1 MEDEEEGIGITT
13 RLPFDEAVMRTRLS
27 LRGHGFSI
35 LSEMPGPVQIGDN
48 VGRRFLFMALWE
60 QMTSAGNLG
69 GPGLDVGDHLA
80 CSVVV
85 FEQDGRTVVAA
96 LDPGEGMQGWAA
108 QSGADAARKAL
119 EEALAEI
126 D

>member
-1 MEDEEEGIGITT
+1 MEDEEEGIGVRTH
-13 RLPFDEAVMRTRLS
+13 LSFDEAVMRARLS

-35 LSEMPGPVQIGDN
+35 LSEMPGPIGIGDN

-85 FEQDGRTVVAA
+85 FEQDGWTVIAA
-96 LDPGEGMQGWAA
+96 LDPSEGMQGWG
-108 QSGADAARKAL
+108 SDSEADKARKAL
-119 EEALAEI
+119 EEVLAGLE
-126 D
+126 

>member
-1 MEDEEEGIGITT
+1 MEEEEEGIGVRTH
-13 RLPFDEAVMRTRLS
+13 LAFDEAVMRARLS

-35 LSEMPGPVQIGDN
+35 LSEMPGPIGIGDN

-85 FEQDGRTVVAA
+85 FEQDGQTVVAA
-96 LDPGEGMQGWAA
+96 LDPSVGMRGWG
-108 QSGADAARKAL
+108 SDSEADKARKAL
-119 EEALAEI
+119 EEVLAGLE
-126 D
+126 